1 MNQTLEQL
9 IKLQEI
15 DHRLLEIKDYMGDL
29 PSTVETQGKEVKTL
43 ESENEE
49 KLNRIFDIEKEMRH
63 YEREIE
69 SMNTQMLKYKE
80 QLYLVKSNKEYDS
93 LNHEIDH
100 MKTKISEAETQL
112 LNFIEEK
119 DTLEETVK
127 LNTGKME
134 TIAVPRSKTFLGAK
148 LRRPSSGSSVRSC
161 TPAGVPENARCVVD
175 AGCSTC

>member
-43 ESENEE
+43 KSENEE
-49 KLNRIFDIEKEMRH
+49 KLNRILDIEKEMRH

-100 MKTKISEAETQL
+100 IKTNISESETEL
-112 LNFIEEK
+112 LNLIEEK
-119 DTLEETVK
+119 DT
-127 LNTGKME
+127 NTMRDMKEDIIYEYSDLQHYPIKFISIKKGKECM
-134 TIAVPRSKTFLGAK
+134 IIQLFHL
-148 LRRPSSGSSVRSC
+148 LI
-161 TPAGVPENARCVVD
+161 
-175 AGCSTC
+175 